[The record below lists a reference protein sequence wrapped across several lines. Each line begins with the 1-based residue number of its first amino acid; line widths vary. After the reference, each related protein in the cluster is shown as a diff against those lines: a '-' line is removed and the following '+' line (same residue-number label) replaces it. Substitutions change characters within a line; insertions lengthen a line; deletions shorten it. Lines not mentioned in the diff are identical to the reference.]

1 MQKEKKT
8 PKGILFRHASVVTF
22 SHHASGPVISKCWV
36 SMRNKCKKAFRAE
49 AIPKDTNEKRPH
61 NANLKETKPELNR
74 FV

>member
-49 AIPKDTNEKRPH
+49 AIPKDANEKRPH
-61 NANLKETKPELNR
+61 NANLKVRKQNPN
-74 FV
+74 